1 MYTTLTDNNQAD
13 TVLELFIK
21 GVQEFGL
28 PSRVRSDHGL
38 ENVGVAQ
45 YMLENRGLNRGSI
58 ITGSFVHNC
67 RIERA
72 YNEMFTLVSFVTL
85 PISWVEWK
93 TWVSLTHESMRHFW
107 LFSNPVSLGQKYILE
122 PIPLPRSSLAR
133 YQRGAVGFFP
143 SSRNKLSGEVES
155 TFFGVYF

>member
-1 MYTTLTDNNQAD
+1 MFVKY
-13 TVLELFIK
+13 I
-21 GVQEFGL
+21 VQYYLLMSPCAIFL
-28 PSRVRSDHGL
+28 
-38 ENVGVAQ
+38 
-45 YMLENRGLNRGSI
+45 
-58 ITGSFVHNC
+58 
-67 RIERA
+67 
-72 YNEMFTLVSFVTL
+72 
-85 PISWVEWK
+85 
-93 TWVSLTHESMRHFW
+93 